1 MVKCCLLYTS
11 LSTTAFRPEKLL
23 FSSFMMRAKFVVRT
37 DTSCSIRAVSY
48 THLQCWRSGRWHWLS
63 RRASYGIRRMYFLSG
78 YYWFFCCWAAA
89 SGACF
94 FAISKGRAHFWN
106 RQSSKSK
113 AVWMAT
119 RMYDWTATGR
129 ENFTVCFTP
138 LMHWRQF

>member
-1 MVKCCLLYTS
+1 MKVF
-11 LSTTAFRPEKLL
+11 ANREIRNL
-23 FSSFMMRAKFVVRT
+23 FQ
-37 DTSCSIRAVSY
+37 AVLAVWAVALAL
-48 THLQCWRSGRWHWLS
+48 TQGIVWH
-63 RRASYGIRRMYFLSG
+63 RRMYFLSG
-78 YYWFFCCWAAA
+78 YYWSFCFWAAV

-94 FAISKGRAHFWN
+94 FAISKDRAHFWN

-119 RMYDWTATGR
+119 RMHDWAATGR